1 MAEEIK
7 YRNLGAFTSAG
18 GFNVKNADPIDSR
31 QLAADISHIYLDGN
45 WTDVKPYPGLIV
57 SAPSGEARIYVGRL
71 WEEGV
76 NEHTDWQLESSW
88 KKIGGGAVTVATY
101 AEAMLLAV
109 ADNIGQVIY
118 VSTKSEYDADGEGEG
133 AAIEYD
139 AAPYIVVG
147 EGKLQ
152 KLAASTAS
160 GDINSEVTALQG
172 EVGTL
177 KTDVSDL
184 KTKTTNLETSLTGK
198 VDKVEG
204 KSLVDDDEIVKLGAI
219 AEGAQVN
226 VIETVKVD
234 GVALDVTDK
243 AVDVVLPVTGVAE
256 GDAILSLDGK
266 NVKSTL
272 SFVRE
277 DVEGV
282 DSLVVKGKDG
292 VIGSV
297 PVADFVADGML
308 ESVTPVEGTNEFEF
322 TFKKGNGTT
331 ESFKVDFSKY
341 VDTYNADNTTL
352 ELDSSNNTFKVKD
365 NVFDAFGAAS
375 TVQGNLDTYISTN
388 NAALEEVSNK
398 ATDNATAIRE
408 INTNLANY
416 ALKTDLDAYVT
427 SEALGTTLGSYV
439 TSEALGTTLADY
451 AKTSEVDDKLKAYT
465 NTEDLT
471 TLLAGKVDTTTLES
485 YYNKTQ
491 VDEALAKYTT
501 TEALNTKFGDYFTK
515 DEVNTE
521 LAKYVLTQ
529 TFTDEQTRVN
539 NELAKKLEASALD
552 PYLLSATAEETY
564 WKKEDLKAMSNQ
576 DIEDVINGTYTE

>member
-18 GFNVKNADPIDSR
+18 GFNVKNADPVDSR
-31 QLAADISHIYLDGN
+31 QLAADISHIYMDGN

-101 AEAMLLAV
+101 AEAVALAT

-133 AAIEYD
+133 AAVEYD

-184 KTKTTNLETSLTGK
+184 KTKTTNLETSLGTK

-204 KSLVDDDEIVKLGAI
+204 KSLVSDDEIVKLGTV
-219 AEGAQVN
+219 EENAQVN

-234 GVALDVTDK
+234 GTALEVVDK
-243 AVDVVLPVTGVAE
+243 AVDIIIPVTGVAE

-266 NVKSTL
+266 NIKSTL

-277 DVEGV
+277 EVAGA

-292 VIGSV
+292 VIGSI

-308 ESVTPVEGTNEFEF
+308 ESVTPVEGTNEFKF
-322 TFKKGNGTT
+322 TFKKVDGST
-331 ESFKVDFSKY
+331 EDFNVDFSKF

-352 ELDSSNNTFKVKD
+352 ELDSSTNTFKVKD
-365 NVFDAFGAAS
+365 GVFEAAGEAAK
-375 TVQGNLDTYISTN
+375 VQSVLEEYISTN
-388 NAALEEVSNK
+388 DAALKEVSDK
-398 ATDNATAIRE
+398 ATDNAIAIGE
-408 INTNLANY
+408 INTNLDNY
-416 ALKTDLDAYVT
+416 ALKTDLDNYVT
-427 SEALGTTLGSYV
+427 SESLGTTLGSYV
-439 TSEALGTTLADY
+439 TSESLGTTLADY

-465 NTEDLT
+465 NTADLT
-471 TLLAGKVDTTTLES
+471 TLLAEKVDATTLES

-491 VDEALAKYTT
+491 VEEALAKYTT

-552 PYLLSATAEETY
+552 PYLLSATAETTY
-564 WKKEDLKAMSNQ
+564 WKKEDLVAMSNTEI
-576 DIEDVINGTYTE
+576 DSIINPTTV

>member
-7 YRNLGAFTSAG
+7 YRSLSAFFSDG
-18 GFNVKNADPIDSR
+18 GFNIKNADPVDSR
-31 QLAADISHIYLDGN
+31 QLVADISHIYLDGN

-57 SAPSGEARIYVGRL
+57 SAPSGEARIYTGRIWL
-71 WEEGV
+71 EDV
-76 NEHTDWQLESSW
+76 SEHTDWQLESSW

-101 AEAMLLAV
+101 AEAVTLAT

-133 AAIEYD
+133 AAVEYD

-184 KTKTTNLETSLTGK
+184 KTKTTNLETSLGNK

-204 KSLVDDDEIVKLGAI
+204 KSLVSDDEIVKLGTVEAN
-219 AEGAQVN
+219 AQVN

-234 GVALDVTDK
+234 GVALEVADK
-243 AVDVVLPVTGVAE
+243 AVDVILPVTGVVE

-272 SFVRE
+272 SFARE
-277 DVEGV
+277 EVEGV

-308 ESVTPVEGTNEFEF
+308 ESVTPVEGTNEFKF
-322 TFKKGNGTT
+322 TFKKVDGSTADFN
-331 ESFKVDFSKY
+331 VDFSKF

-352 ELDSSNNTFKVKD
+352 ELDSSTNTFKVKD
-365 NVFDAFGAAS
+365 GVFEAAGEAAK
-375 TVQGNLDTYISTN
+375 VQSALEAYIGTN
-388 NAALEEVSNK
+388 DAALKEVSDK
-398 ATDNATAIRE
+398 ATDNATAIGE
-408 INTNLANY
+408 INTNLDNY
-416 ALKTDLDAYVT
+416 ALKTDLDNYVT
-427 SEALGTTLGSYV
+427 SESLGTTLGSYV
-439 TSEALGTTLADY
+439 TSESLGTTLADY

-465 NTEDLT
+465 NTADLT
-471 TLLAGKVDTTTLES
+471 TLLDEKVDTTTLES

-552 PYLLSATAEETY
+552 PYLLSATAETTY
-564 WKKEDLKAMSNQ
+564 WKKEDLVAMSNTEI
-576 DIEDVINGTYTE
+576 DSIINPTTV

>member
-118 VSTKSEYDADGEGEG
+118 VSTKSEYDADGEGAEEPK
-133 AAIEYD
+133 IYD
-139 AAPYIVVG
+139 PAPYIVVG
-147 EGKLQ
+147 VGQLQ

-160 GDINSEVTALQG
+160 GDINSAVTALEG

-184 KTKTTNLETSLTGK
+184 KTKTTNLETALTGK
-198 VDKVEG
+198 VDKAEG
-204 KSLVDDDEIVKLGAI
+204 KSLVDDDEIVKLGTI

-234 GVALDVTDK
+234 GTALEVADK
-243 AVDVVLPVTGVAE
+243 AVNIVLPVTGVAE

-272 SFVRE
+272 SFARE

-375 TVQGNLDTYISTN
+375 TVQGNLDTYIGTN
-388 NAALEEVSNK
+388 DAALKLVSDK
-398 ATDNATAIRE
+398 AADNETAIGT

-416 ALKTDLDAYVT
+416 ALKTD
-427 SEALGTTLGSYV
+427 LGSYV

>member
-7 YRNLGAFTSAG
+7 YRNLGAFSSDG

-71 WEEGV
+71 WEEGK
-76 NEHTDWQLESSW
+76 EHTDWRLESSW

-184 KTKTTNLETSLTGK
+184 KTKTTNLETSLSNK
-198 VDKVEG
+198 VEKVEG
-204 KSLVDDDEIVKLGAI
+204 KSLVDDDEIVKLGTV

-234 GVALDVTDK
+234 GVALDITDK
-243 AVDVVLPVTGVAE
+243 AVDVILPVTGVAE

-266 NVKSTL
+266 NIKSTL

-308 ESVTPVEGTNEFEF
+308 ESVTPVEGTTEFRF
-322 TFKKGNGTT
+322 TFKKVDGST
-331 ESFKVDFSKY
+331 EDFNVDFGKF
-341 VDTYNADNTTL
+341 VDTYNADGATI
-352 ELDSSNNTFKVKD
+352 ELGSNNTFKVKD

-388 NAALEEVSNK
+388 NAALKEVSDK
-398 ATDNATAIRE
+398 ATNNETAIGT

-416 ALKTDLDAYVT
+416 ALKTDLNDYVT

-439 TSEALGTTLADY
+439 TSESLGTTLGDY
-451 AKTSEVDDKLKAYT
+451 YTSSQVDTKLNDYT
-465 NTEDLT
+465 NTSDLT
-471 TLLAGKVDTTTLES
+471 SLLAGKVDNATLG
-485 YYNKTQ
+485 N
-491 VDEALAKYTT
+491 
-501 TEALNTKFGDYFTK
+501 YFTK

-521 LAKYVLTQ
+521 FAKYFTKEEVNNEFAKYFTKDEVTTKLADYVLTT

-539 NELAKKLEASALD
+539 GELVKKLEADALT
-552 PYLLSATAEETY
+552 PYLLSATAEATY
-564 WKKEDLKAMSNQ
+564 WKKEDLTAMSNQ
-576 DIEDVINGTYTE
+576 DIDDVIKGTYTE